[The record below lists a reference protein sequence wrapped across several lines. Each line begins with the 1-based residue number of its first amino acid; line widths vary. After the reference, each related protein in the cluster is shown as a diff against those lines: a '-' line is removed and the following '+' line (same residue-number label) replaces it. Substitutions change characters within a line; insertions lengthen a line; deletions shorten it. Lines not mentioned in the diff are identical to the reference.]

1 MKYDKRILKSL
12 KESTDLFGKMLNCIP
27 DKNIEENLEMYV
39 ANVVNDL
46 DELGMEIDCMLE
58 EE

>member
-1 MKYDKRILKSL
+1 MKYDKKILKSL
-12 KESTDLFGKMLNCIP
+12 KESADLFEKMLNCIP